1 MVADTEGNLS
11 AMALDRITKSL
22 LDDFSKSEGL
32 TKLDEASAFERFATY
47 SILSREHPDTF
58 NVEDYIVAGGGDLGI
73 DGLAVIVNG
82 SIITSVEELDDLLES
97 SGYIEAAFIFVQAK
111 MSNGFEAGEIGNF
124 CTGVR
129 DFFAEEPVL
138 PRNDAIDAA
147 AELQH
152 AIYDNSARF
161 RRGNPHC
168 RLYYVCPGSWTGDQH
183 LEGRIALEAAALND
197 LSLFASDGV
206 EISPVDADRLH
217 AIYRDTQHRVSSE
230 FQFPSRTVLPDMENV
245 SEAYLGVLPASEYL
259 QLVVDDTD
267 QLRRSLFYD
276 NVRDFQDFNVVNQ
289 QIKETLASDARNT
302 FALLNNG
309 VTIVARRLTT
319 TGNKFVMEDYQVVNG
334 CQTSHVLY
342 REREQITSGVNV
354 PVKII
359 VTTDDDL
366 TNAVI
371 RATNS
376 QTPIGAEDLQA
387 LSEFQKKLEAFYAA
401 FPDDQRLYYERRS
414 RQYEGVPGVEKVR
427 IVTRGAQIRSFAS
440 MFLDEPHRAGRYFST
455 LLKEIGERIFA
466 ADHRLEMYYVS
477 AFAQYKLEYLFRSRS
492 LDATLKPARYHL
504 PMALRHGVLGS
515 NLPPFNSREMQR
527 KCAELSKVLHDDKAS
542 LEAFTAAL
550 LAIQEAV
557 GEEDLNRDLV
567 RTQTFRDAVIAA
579 VPSAFA

>member
-1 MVADTEGNLS
+1 
-11 AMALDRITKSL
+11 MALDRITKSL
-22 LDDFSKSEGL
+22 LETFVSGEGF
-32 TKLDEASAFERFATY
+32 TKLDQPSAFERFATY
-47 SILSREHPDTF
+47 SILSREHPETF
-58 NVEDYIVAGGGDLGI
+58 NVEDFVVSGGGDLGI
-73 DGLAVIVNG
+73 DGLAIIVNG
-82 SIITSVEELDDLLES
+82 SLITSVEELEDLLES
-97 SGYIEAAFIFVQAK
+97 SGYLEAAFIFVQAK
-111 MSNGFEAGEIGNF
+111 TSTSFEASEIGNF

-129 DFFAEEPVL
+129 DFFSESPAF
-138 PRNDAIDAA
+138 PRNDSISA
-147 AELQH
+147 AEQLQK

-161 RRGNPHC
+161 RKGNPYC
-168 RLYYVCPGSWTGDQH
+168 RLYYVCPGNWTGDEH
-183 LEGRIALEAAALND
+183 LEGRIAVEVAALND
-197 LSLFASDGV
+197 LGLFDGGGV
-206 EISPVDADRLH
+206 ELNPIDADRLQ
-217 AIYRDTQHRVSSE
+217 AIYRDTQQRVSTE
-230 FQFPSRTVLPDMENV
+230 FQFPSRTVLPEMEHV
-245 SEAYLGVLPASEYL
+245 TEAYLGVLPAPEYL
-259 QLVVDDTD
+259 RLVVDDSD

-289 QIKETLASDARNT
+289 QIKETLESDSKQI

-342 REREQITSGVNV
+342 RERDNLTEDVHV
-354 PVKII
+354 PVKVI
-359 VTTDDDL
+359 VTIDDDL

-401 FPDDQRLYYERRS
+401 FPNDQMLYYERRS
-414 RQYEGVPGVEKVR
+414 KQYDGVPGIEKVR

-477 AFAQYKLEYLFRSRS
+477 AYTQYKLEYFFRSRA
-492 LDATLKPARYHL
+492 LDAGLKPARYHL
-504 PMALRHGVLGS
+504 PMALRHGVIGTDLS
-515 NLPPFNSREMQR
+515 PFNSREMQR
-527 KCAELSKVLHDDKAS
+527 QCNTLSDFLMDDTACLEGFAAAAKAVLDAAE
-542 LEAFTAAL
+542 
-550 LAIQEAV
+550 
-557 GEEDLNRDLV
+557 GEDLNRDLV
-567 RTQTFRDAVIAA
+567 RTQTFRDAVLAA